1 MSFSSP
7 KTQNIKA
14 RAVHGKETI
23 TRPIVSGNGGEGGIR
38 THGTLRYNGFRDR
51 PIRPLWH
58 LSGTLFDDI
67 RDTGY
72 CSLILNQKN
81 LNH

>member
-14 RAVHGKETI
+14 RADDGKEAI
-23 TRPIVSGNGGEGGIR
+23 TRRIDSGNGGEGGIR

-67 RDTGY
+67 RDTEH
-72 CSLILNQKN
+72 CSVILNQKKR
-81 LNH
+81 